1 MFNPNSIDMEHTMAA
16 QNNDDSTVETQDSI
30 QAESGVIINAT
41 QMQSLEISAR
51 FTRLKT
57 ATGWQIKLEATAR
70 VTISFMTSMRKIETT
85 LIENDVIERDGDN
98 LILLRNQP
106 TDAYR
111 SQRNVSPLTRSNNQG
126 LASESTEG
134 KTV

>member
-1 MFNPNSIDMEHTMAA
+1 MEHTMAA
-16 QNNDDSTVETQDSI
+16 ENNNDSTVETQDSI
-30 QAESGVIINAT
+30 QAKSGVIINAA
-41 QMQSLEISAR
+41 QMQSLDINEA
-51 FTRLKT
+51 FTRTKT

-85 LIENDVIERDGDN
+85 LMANDVIERDGDD

-106 TDAYR
+106 LDAYR
-111 SQRNVSPLTRSNNQG
+111 SQRSVSALARSNSQA

>member
-1 MFNPNSIDMEHTMAA
+1 MEHTMAA
-16 QNNDDSTVETQDSI
+16 ENNNESSVETQDSI
-30 QAESGVIINAT
+30 QAESGVIINAA
-41 QMQSLEISAR
+41 QMQSLDISER
-51 FTRLKT
+51 FTRTKT
-57 ATGWQIKLEATAR
+57 ATGWQIKLAATAR

-85 LIENDVIERDGDN
+85 LMENDVIERDGDD

-111 SQRNVSPLTRSNNQG
+111 SQRSVSPLARSNSRT

>member
-1 MFNPNSIDMEHTMAA
+1 MEHTMAA
-16 QNNDDSTVETQDSI
+16 ENNNDSSVETQDSI
-30 QAESGVIINAT
+30 QAESGVIINAA
-41 QMQSLEISAR
+41 QMQSLDISER
-51 FTRLKT
+51 FTRTKT
-57 ATGWQIKLEATAR
+57 ATGWQIKLAATAR

-85 LIENDVIERDGDN
+85 LMENDVIERDGDD

-111 SQRNVSPLTRSNNQG
+111 SQRNVSPLARSNSRT

>member
-1 MFNPNSIDMEHTMAA
+1 MAA
-16 QNNDDSTVETQDSI
+16 ENNHESAVETQDAI

-41 QMQSLEISAR
+41 QMQSLDISER
-51 FTRLKT
+51 FTRTKT
-57 ATGWQIKLEATAR
+57 ATGWQIQLEATAR
-70 VTISFMTSMRKIETT
+70 VTITFMTSMRKIEIT
-85 LIENDVIERDGDN
+85 LIENDVIERDGND

-111 SQRNVSPLTRSNNQG
+111 SKRNVSSSLARSNAQT
-126 LASESTEG
+126 LASEPTEG

>member
-1 MFNPNSIDMEHTMAA
+1 MAD
-16 QNNDDSTVETQDSI
+16 QNNRERTTETQDAI
-30 QAESGVIINAT
+30 QAASGVVLNAA
-41 QMQSLEISAR
+41 QMQSIDINER
-51 FTRLKT
+51 FAWTKT
-57 ATGWQIKLEATAR
+57 ATGWQIKLESTAR
-70 VTISFMTSMRKIETT
+70 VIISFITSMRKIETT
-85 LIENDVIERDGDN
+85 LMENDVIERNGDD

-111 SQRNVSPLTRSNNQG
+111 SQRSGSPLARSSTQT

>member
-1 MFNPNSIDMEHTMAA
+1 MASE
-16 QNNDDSTVETQDSI
+16 NNKESAVETQASI
-30 QAESGVIINAT
+30 QAESGVIINAA
-41 QMQSLEISAR
+41 QMQSLDISDR
-51 FTRLKT
+51 FTRMKT

-70 VTISFMTSMRKIETT
+70 VTISFTTSMRKIETT
-85 LIENDVIERDGDN
+85 LMENDIIERDGDD

-111 SQRNVSPLTRSNNQG
+111 SQRNVSSLARSNSQA